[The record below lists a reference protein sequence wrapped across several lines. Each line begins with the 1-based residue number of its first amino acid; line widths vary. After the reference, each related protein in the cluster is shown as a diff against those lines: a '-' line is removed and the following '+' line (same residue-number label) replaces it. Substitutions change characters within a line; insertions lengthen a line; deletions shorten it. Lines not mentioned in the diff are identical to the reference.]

1 MVPLW
6 PKHTRPEWRMSSSRR
21 PMPIYSTMADTIWM
35 PRSLLHKINW
45 PMASSSSAMELVWI
59 TPTSTDMVHPWR
71 TATSQE
77 SASNSA
83 WTDVLI
89 SGHRPIV
96 LLPWTSRDR
105 RASGRVVRLPTRSQT
120 LVLAWDF
127 PTTSVKY
134 YPGIDVETNL
144 FKTK

>member
-1 MVPLW
+1 MVLHW

-35 PRSLLHKINW
+35 PKCSPLRINW
-45 PMASSSSAMELVWI
+45 PMVSSSSAMELVWI

-83 WTDVLI
+83 WMDVLI

-96 LLPWTSRDR
+96 LLPWILRDR
-105 RASGRVVRLPTRSQT
+105 RASGQVDRLPTRSQT
-120 LVLAWDF
+120 LVLAWVYLIISAK
-127 PTTSVKY
+127 PAY
-134 YPGIDVETNL
+134 LILLILIYWQL
-144 FKTK
+144 C